1 MAMATV
7 TTIAMAMTD
16 GGDDDDWWQW

>member
-7 TTIAMAMTD
+7 TTMAMAMTD